1 MNWLLRPSPYASTL
15 VVVALM
21 TAAVLGMFS

>member
-1 MNWLLRPSPYASTL
+1 MNWLTKPNPYASTL

-21 TAAVLGMFS
+21 TAAVLGAFV